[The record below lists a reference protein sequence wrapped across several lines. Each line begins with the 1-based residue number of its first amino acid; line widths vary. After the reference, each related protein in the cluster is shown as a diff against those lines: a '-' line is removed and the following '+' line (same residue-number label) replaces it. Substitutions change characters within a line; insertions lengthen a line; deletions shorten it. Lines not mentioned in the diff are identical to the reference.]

1 MLDIVLALTG
11 AAGSAVDSTPG
22 FTAPSSSAR
31 LAGSNEVDSP
41 LTSTSC
47 GSALGSDAY
56 CSVKLLPGFAS
67 CKIDINVADDRSE
80 LGAGA
85 MLAVVVEALEDVAEL
100 VV

>member
-1 MLDIVLALTG
+1 
-11 AAGSAVDSTPG
+11 
-22 FTAPSSSAR
+22 
-31 LAGSNEVDSP
+31 
-41 LTSTSC
+41 
-47 GSALGSDAY
+47 
-56 CSVKLLPGFAS
+56 VKLLPGFAS